1 MKYSP
6 LGRSGL
12 LVSELC
18 LGAMVFGED
27 GVRGT
32 DQKSAEKIIHRYL
45 DVGGNHIDTANVYA
59 DGRSEEIVGAAIQD
73 RRDQV
78 ILATKVRFS
87 MGEGP
92 NERGLSRY
100 HILRSVEDSLH
111 RLQTDVIDLLYAHC
125 WDPITPLEETLRAF
139 DDLVASGKV
148 RYIGASNFKAWQLM
162 KALAVS
168 DAHAWARFVA
178 AQYQYS
184 LVERNIE
191 GEFSDLCLTEGLGL
205 TPWGPLGGG
214 FLSGKYQ
221 PGDKPEEGRLSIM
234 ADETEEAW
242 HRRANKRNWNILKV
256 VDEISQEH
264 QATYSQI
271 ALAWLMQQPAV
282 CSVIIGVRTMA
293 QLEDNLAA
301 SKIALTVDEINRLDQ
316 ISKPEERYPYRFI
329 KIYGSRDINPER

>member
-1 MKYSP
+1 MKYNP
-6 LGRSGL
+6 LGKSGL

-18 LGAMVFGED
+18 LGAMIFGED
-27 GVRGT
+27 GTRGT
-32 DQKSAEKIIHRYL
+32 DPKTAQKIIHKYL
-45 DVGGNHIDTANVYA
+45 DAGGNHIDTANVYA
-59 DGRSEEIVGAAIQD
+59 DGRSEEIVGAAIKD

-78 ILATKVRFS
+78 ILASKVRFS

-92 NERGLSRY
+92 NAEGLSRY
-100 HILRSVEDSLH
+100 HMLRSVEASLR

-148 RYIGASNFKAWQLM
+148 RYIGVSNFKAWQLM
-162 KALAVS
+162 KALASS
-168 DAHAWARFVA
+168 DMHGWARFVA

-191 GEFSDLCLTEGLGL
+191 DEIGDLCLTEGLGL

-221 PGDKPEEGRLSIM
+221 PGDKPEKGRLSMM

-242 HRRANKRNWNILKV
+242 HRRSNERNWIILQV
-256 VDEISQEH
+256 VDEISKAH

-271 ALAWLMQQPAV
+271 ALAWLMRQPAV
-282 CSVIIGVRTMA
+282 CSTIIGVRTMA

-301 SKIALTVDEINRLDQ
+301 IQITLSEDELQRLDRA
-316 ISKPEERYPYRFI
+316 SKPEERYPYRFI
-329 KIYGSRDINPER
+329 ELYGSRDPNTGE